1 MNVEREEEV
10 YAAVIKWTRADLDS
24 RKSGLVHIASVTVT
38 VCCVCI
44 YTIPMSRPCLPD
56 LLKCVRLSLLERS
69 YLVIEVGMEPL
80 IRSCDT
86 CRDLVDEAK
95 DFLLLPERR
104 ASMAGRRVTLS
115 LSGDGSLSTGPRM
128 CPRRRMRGGETLV
141 VVGGWC
147 NGDAI
152 ATVEMYSTQ
161 HDDWKVVATMTKR
174 RCGVGVANLNDCLYA
189 VCELSTLWA
198 HTITNLVTQ
207 VVMME
212 PTI

>member
-1 MNVEREEEV
+1 MQ
-10 YAAVIKWTRADLDS
+10 LLS
-24 RKSGLVHIASVTVT
+24 SGFVQICILASQTYSTLHWLLSVSL
-38 VCCVCI
+38 
-44 YTIPMSRPCLPD
+44 YTISMSRPCLPE
-56 LLKCVRLSLLERS
+56 LLKCVRLSLLERR

-104 ASMAGRRVTLS
+104 ASMA
-115 LSGDGSLSTGPRM
+115 GPRM

-189 VCELSTLWA
+189 VCELHVSTL
-198 HTITNLVTQ
+198 
-207 VVMME
+207 
-212 PTI
+212 

>member
-1 MNVEREEEV
+1 
-10 YAAVIKWTRADLDS
+10 
-24 RKSGLVHIASVTVT
+24 
-38 VCCVCI
+38 
-44 YTIPMSRPCLPD
+44 
-56 LLKCVRLSLLERS
+56 
-69 YLVIEVGMEPL
+69 MEPL

-104 ASMAGRRVTLS
+104 ASMAG
-115 LSGDGSLSTGPRM
+115 PRM
-128 CPRRRMRGGETLV
+128 CPRRRMRGGETVV

-161 HDDWKVVATMTKR
+161 HDDWKVVATMNKR

-189 VCELSTLWA
+189 VCELSTL
-198 HTITNLVTQ
+198 
-207 VVMME
+207 
-212 PTI
+212 